1 MKIPRWIAAILRNRQ
16 PEPGFRELL
25 DVEQEANRLTGAY
38 DHGELAKLIRKYR
51 HSEKAI
57 EKIAM
62 QVAKSY
68 PFYSPASTMNKGAA
82 EMIKALKDTRFMK
95 KCGHRLSEITPQRAN
110 MVHGMLAMYTFM
122 RDAYLKKLPNQ
133 GRQTPP
139 SEEVEAA
146 VRILD
151 CRISYN
157 DVSELCGLAS
167 DMMMPSRYVMIR
179 YGLEDKC
186 DTYNF
191 MEKYLAEHNDY
202 DMEEHFRNNYAPIAA
217 DMCRAAEKAVEGIK
231 GVRLS
236 DRYLENLDHELHL
249 LGRIAASPDAV
260 YDPLHIDKI
269 FLFKYGIDITAA
281 PEKQSVQA
289 QKAYKELD
297 DRLVRVTGR
306 RPYADEFFASL
317 RHGKEKVAEVDRPRL
332 VHKPVLRN
340 PPSKGRKIG
349 L

>member
-1 MKIPRWIAAILRNRQ
+1 MKIPRWIAAILRNRH
-16 PEPGFRELL
+16 PEPGFQELL
-25 DVEQEANRLTGAY
+25 NVEQKANRLTGTY

-57 EKIAM
+57 EQIALL
-62 QVAKSY
+62 VAKSY
-68 PFYSPASTMNKGAA
+68 PFHSPASTMNKGTV
-82 EMIKALKDTRFMK
+82 EMMKALKDTRFMK
-95 KCGHRLSEITPQRAN
+95 KCGHRLSAIVPQRAN

-122 RDAYLKKLPNQ
+122 RDAYLKKLPKTGGQ
-133 GRQTPP
+133 SPS

-146 VRILD
+146 MRILD
-151 CRISYN
+151 CQRSYN
-157 DVSELCGLAS
+157 DVSELCGFAS
-167 DMMMPSRYVMIR
+167 DQMMPSKYVMIR

-191 MEKYLAEHNDY
+191 MERYLAEHDDY
-202 DMEEHFRNNYAPIAA
+202 EMENHFRYNYAPIVA

-231 GVRLS
+231 DVRLS
-236 DRYLENLDHELHL
+236 DRYLENLDHELHV
-249 LGRIAASPDAV
+249 LGRIATSPDAV
-260 YDPLHIDKI
+260 DDPLHIDKV
-269 FLFKYGIDITAA
+269 FLFKYGIDIIAA
-281 PEKQSVQA
+281 PEKQSYQA

-306 RPYADEFFASL
+306 RPYADELFASI
-317 RHGKEKVAEVDRPRL
+317 RQGKEKTPEAKRPKQ

-340 PPSKGRKIG
+340 PPSKGRKMG

>member
-25 DVEQEANRLTGAY
+25 DVEREANRLTGAY

-68 PFYSPASTMNKGAA
+68 PFHSPASTMNKGTV
-82 EMIKALKDTRFMK
+82 EMMKALKDTRFMK
-95 KCGHRLSEITPQRAN
+95 KCGHRLSAIVPQRAN
-110 MVHGMLAMYTFM
+110 MVQGMLAMYTFM
-122 RDAYLKKLPNQ
+122 RDAYLKKLPKTGGQ
-133 GRQTPP
+133 SPS
-139 SEEVEAA
+139 SEEVEATM
-146 VRILD
+146 RILD
-151 CRISYN
+151 CQRSYN

-167 DMMMPSRYVMIR
+167 DQMMPSKYVMIR

-191 MEKYLAEHNDY
+191 MEKYLAEHDDY
-202 DMEEHFRNNYAPIAA
+202 EMEAHFRNNYAPIAA

-231 GVRLS
+231 GACLS
-236 DRYLENLDHELHL
+236 DRYLENLDRELHV
-249 LGRIAASPDAV
+249 LGRIAVSPDAV
-260 YDPLHIDKI
+260 DDPLHIDKI

-281 PEKQSVQA
+281 PEEQSRQA

-297 DRLVRVTGR
+297 DRLVKITVR
-306 RPYADEFFASL
+306 RPYADGLFASI
-317 RHGKEKVAEVDRPRL
+317 RQGKEKTAEADSPKQ
-332 VHKPVLRN
+332 VHKPILRN
-340 PPSKGRKIG
+340 PPSKGRKMG

>member
-25 DVEQEANRLTGAY
+25 DVEREADRLTGTY

-68 PFYSPASTMNKGAA
+68 PFYSPASTMNNGAA
-82 EMIKALKDTRFMK
+82 EMIKALKDTHFME
-95 KCGHRLSEITPQRAN
+95 KCGHRLSEITPKRAN

-133 GRQTPP
+133 RRQTPP

-191 MEKYLAEHNDY
+191 MEKYLAEHDDY
-202 DMEEHFRNNYAPIAA
+202 EMEAHFRNNYAPIAA

-231 GVRLS
+231 GACLS
-236 DRYLENLDHELHL
+236 DRYLENLDRELHL
-249 LGRIAASPDAV
+249 LGHIAVSPEAV
-260 YDPLHIDKI
+260 YDPFLIDKV
-269 FLFKYGIDITAA
+269 FLCKYGMDKITA
-281 PEKQSVQA
+281 PEELSGQA
-289 QKAYKELD
+289 QKAYRELD
-297 DRLVRVTGR
+297 DRLVRITGR
-306 RPYADEFFASL
+306 RPYADGLFASV
-317 RHGKEKVAEVDRPRL
+317 RQGMEKTVAADRPKQ
-332 VHKPVLRN
+332 VHKPILRN
-340 PPSKGRKIG
+340 PPSKGRKMG

>member
-1 MKIPRWIAAILRNRQ
+1 M
-16 PEPGFRELL
+16 L
-25 DVEQEANRLTGAY
+25 DVEQKANRLTGTY

-57 EKIAM
+57 EQIALL
-62 QVAKSY
+62 VAKSY
-68 PFYSPASTMNKGAA
+68 PFHSPASTMNKGTV
-82 EMIKALKDTRFMK
+82 EMMKALKDTRFME
-95 KCGHRLSEITPQRAN
+95 KCGHRLSDITPKRAN
-110 MVHGMLAMYTFM
+110 RVHGMLAMYTFM
-122 RDAYLKKLPNQ
+122 RDAYLKKLPNSE
-133 GRQTPP
+133 RQSPP

-146 VRILD
+146 MRILD
-151 CRISYN
+151 CRRLYN

-167 DMMMPSRYVMIR
+167 DLMMPSKYVMIR

-186 DTYNF
+186 DIYNF
-191 MEKYLAEHNDY
+191 MERYLAEHDDY
-202 DMEEHFRNNYAPIAA
+202 EMENHFRYNYAPIVA

-231 GVRLS
+231 DVCLS
-236 DRYLENLDHELHL
+236 DRYLENLDHELHV
-249 LGRIAASPDAV
+249 LGCIAASPDAV
-260 YDPLHIDKI
+260 DDPLHIDKV
-269 FLFKYGIDITAA
+269 FLAKYGMDKISS
-281 PEKQSVQA
+281 PEEISIQA

-317 RHGKEKVAEVDRPRL
+317 RQGKEKTAEVDRPKQ

-340 PPSKGRKIG
+340 PPSKGRKMG